1 MLHVNEVQGSIKT
14 RKEHLNHYDGTP
26 CISLIPLYHPVVSAL
41 CYISESDL
49 WRAGAHSANE
59 GSENWL
65 LLNLLTV
72 ICFQALLLSLAVRV
86 S

>member
-49 WRAGAHSANE
+49 
-59 GSENWL
+59 
-65 LLNLLTV
+65 
-72 ICFQALLLSLAVRV
+72 
-86 S
+86 